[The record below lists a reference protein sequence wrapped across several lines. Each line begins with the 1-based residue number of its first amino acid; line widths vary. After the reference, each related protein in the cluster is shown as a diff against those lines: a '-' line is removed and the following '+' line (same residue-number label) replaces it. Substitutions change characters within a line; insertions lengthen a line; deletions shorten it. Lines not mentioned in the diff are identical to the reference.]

1 MLCLHGL
8 GLSAESFRPQ
18 INALSNEFNVT
29 AWNMPALGREE
40 PEQMNFENL
49 AKSGFELL
57 DHLGD
62 EKCHLVGHSMGG
74 MIAIEM
80 ALQNPARISSLT
92 LLGATSA
99 FGGRNDDFK
108 IAFKK
113 ERLEPLAN
121 GLSMLEVA
129 KLNVPMMFSK
139 NANQNKIKNS
149 ISEMAK
155 TNIEDYKNALECL
168 ISFNRREAISKIY
181 QPCCLIAGS
190 LDQASPSKTMEKMS
204 KLIRNSEYYLIQNCG
219 HMIQLDKPKK
229 TNFLLKNFIKRITNE

>member
-29 AWNMPALGREE
+29 AWDMPALGREE

-80 ALQNPARISSLT
+80 ALQNPARISSVT

-139 NANQNKIKNS
+139 NANQKKIENS

-190 LDQASPSKTMEKMS
+190 LDQASPSKTIEKMS
-204 KLIRNSEYYLIQNCG
+204 KLIKNSEYYLLEDCG

>member
-1 MLCLHGL
+1 
-8 GLSAESFRPQ
+8 
-18 INALSNEFNVT
+18 
-29 AWNMPALGREE
+29 MPALGREE
-40 PEQMNFENL
+40 PEKMNFENL

-57 DHLGD
+57 DHLED

-80 ALQNPARISSLT
+80 ALQKPARISSIT

-129 KLNVPMMFSK
+129 NLNVPLMFSR
-139 NANQNKIKNS
+139 NANQNSVKNS

-190 LDQASPSKTMEKMS
+190 LDQASPSKTIEKMS
-204 KLIRNSEYYLIQNCG
+204 KLISNSEYYLIENCA

-229 TNFLLKNFIKRITNE
+229 TNFLLKNFIKRVTNKEY